1 MAYERI
7 EEQGFTF
14 LFKIHPGTDML
25 HTYVRHLTT
34 PEDAFAVFFDES
46 LPDDWDEQHQRYEM
60 QSRTH
65 ILTFKVLDN
74 GAIVI
79 LSCMR
84 INP

>member
-14 LFKIHPGTDML
+14 LFKIHEGTDML

-34 PEDAFAVFFDES
+34 PEDAFEVFFDES
-46 LPDDWDEQHQRYEM
+46 LVEEWIEQYQRYEM
-60 QSRTH
+60 RSRTH
-65 ILTFKVLDN
+65 ILTFKVLRD

-84 INP
+84 IKA